1 MVRRIIS
8 RSRSTTM
15 QASRSA
21 LWQIHFCVV
30 LWGFTA
36 ILGKLITLPALPL
49 VLWRMSLVA
58 VLLLL
63 LPKVWRGLAKLSLR
77 QIAIY
82 AAIGVV
88 IALHWLTFYGA
99 IKLSNASVAVTC
111 IALAPVFLAVIEPL
125 VARRSFDSREL
136 LLGVAVIPG
145 VALVVGGIPHDMQI
159 GVLVGIASAFFVAV
173 FTSLNKRHVERAD
186 SATVTTIEL
195 GAGALFLALIAPLLT
210 TSGDAVYPVPGRND
224 ALLLIVLSV
233 VCTLLPFIVSLR
245 ALRHVSAFTAQMA
258 VNLEPI
264 YAIVLAMLLLGEQH
278 ELDRLFYVGVAIVL
292 GAVFLQPL
300 LARRSLPV
308 APIQE

>member
-1 MVRRIIS
+1 
-8 RSRSTTM
+8 M

-82 AAIGVV
+82 AGIGVV

-136 LLGVAVIPG
+136 LLGVAMIPG
-145 VALVVGGIPHDMQI
+145 VALVVGGIPHDMQM
-159 GVLVGIASAFFVAV
+159 GVWVGIASAFFVAV

-186 SATVTTIEL
+186 SATVTMIEL
-195 GAGALFLALIAPLLT
+195 GSGALFLAVIAPLLT
-210 TSGDAVYPVPGRND
+210 PSGDAVYPLPGRND

>member
-1 MVRRIIS
+1 
-8 RSRSTTM
+8 M

-82 AAIGVV
+82 AGIGVV

-111 IALAPVFLAVIEPL
+111 IALAPVFLAVIEPM

-308 APIQE
+308 TPIQE

>member
-1 MVRRIIS
+1 
-8 RSRSTTM
+8 M

-82 AAIGVV
+82 AGIGVV

-195 GAGALFLALIAPLLT
+195 GAGALFLAVIAPLLT

-278 ELDRLFYVGVAIVL
+278 ELDPLFYVGVAIVL

-308 APIQE
+308 TPIQE

>member
-1 MVRRIIS
+1 M
-8 RSRSTTM
+8 
-15 QASRSA
+15 
-21 LWQIHFCVV
+21 
-30 LWGFTA
+30 
-36 ILGKLITLPALPL
+36 
-49 VLWRMSLVA
+49 
-58 VLLLL
+58 
-63 LPKVWRGLAKLSLR
+63 
-77 QIAIY
+77 
-82 AAIGVV
+82 
-88 IALHWLTFYGA
+88 
-99 IKLSNASVAVTC
+99 
-111 IALAPVFLAVIEPL
+111 
-125 VARRSFDSREL
+125 
-136 LLGVAVIPG
+136 
-145 VALVVGGIPHDMQI
+145 
-159 GVLVGIASAFFVAV
+159 

-195 GAGALFLALIAPLLT
+195 GAGALFLAVIAPLLT

>member
-1 MVRRIIS
+1 MP
-8 RSRSTTM
+8 
-15 QASRSA
+15 ASRTA

-36 ILGKLITLPALPL
+36 ILGKLITLPALAL

-58 VLLLL
+58 VLLLV

-77 QIAIY
+77 QTAIY
-82 AAIGVV
+82 AGIGVM

-111 IALAPVFLAVIEPL
+111 LALAPMFLAIIEPL
-125 VARRSFDSREL
+125 LSRRGFDSREL

-145 VALVVGGIPHDMQI
+145 VALVVGGIPHDMQL
-159 GVLVGIASAFFVAV
+159 GVWVGIASAFFAAV
-173 FTSLNKRHVERAD
+173 FTSLNKRHVDRAD

-195 GAGALFLALIAPLLT
+195 GCGALFLALIAPLLAAP
-210 TSGDAVYPVPGRND
+210 GDAIFPLPGRQD
-224 ALLLIVLSV
+224 ALLIIVLAV

-278 ELDRLFYVGVAIVL
+278 ELDRMFYVGVVIVL

-300 LARRSLPV
+300 MARRSLPV

>member
-1 MVRRIIS
+1 MP
-8 RSRSTTM
+8 
-15 QASRSA
+15 ASRTA

-36 ILGKLITLPALPL
+36 ILGKLITLSALPL

-58 VLLLL
+58 LLLL
-63 LPKVWRGLAKLSLR
+63 VLPKVWRGLAKLAWR

-82 AAIGVV
+82 AGIGVV

-99 IKLSNASVAVTC
+99 IKLSNASVAATC

-125 VARRSFDSREL
+125 LSRRPFDSREL
-136 LLGVAVIPG
+136 MLGMLVIPG

-159 GVLVGIASAFFVAV
+159 GVWVGIASAFFVAV
-173 FTSLNKRHVERAD
+173 FTSLNKRYVEHAD
-186 SATVTTIEL
+186 ATTVTAIEL
-195 GAGALFLALIAPLLT
+195 GAGALFLAFIAPLLT
-210 TSGDAVYPVPGRND
+210 APGDAIFALPGRHD
-224 ALLLIVLSV
+224 AVLIIVLAV
-233 VCTLLPFIVSLR
+233 ACTLLPFIVSLR

-264 YAIVLAMLLLGEQH
+264 YAIILAMLLLGEQH

-292 GAVFLQPL
+292 GAVFLHPL

>member
-1 MVRRIIS
+1 
-8 RSRSTTM
+8 M

-82 AAIGVV
+82 AGIGVV

>member
-1 MVRRIIS
+1 
-8 RSRSTTM
+8 M

-82 AAIGVV
+82 AGIGVV

-145 VALVVGGIPHDMQI
+145 VALVVGGIPHDMQM
-159 GVLVGIASAFFVAV
+159 GVWVGIASAFFVAV

-186 SATVTTIEL
+186 SATVTMIEL
-195 GAGALFLALIAPLLT
+195 GSGALFLAVIAPLLT
-210 TSGDAVYPVPGRND
+210 PSGDAVYPLPGRND

>member
-1 MVRRIIS
+1 
-8 RSRSTTM
+8 M
-15 QASRSA
+15 QASRAA

-36 ILGKLITLPALPL
+36 ILGKLITLTALAL

-58 VLLLL
+58 VLLLF
-63 LPKVWRGLAKLSLR
+63 LPKVWRGLRKLEWR

-82 AAIGVV
+82 AGIGVM

-111 IALAPVFLAVIEPL
+111 IALAPVFLAIIEPL
-125 VARRSFDSREL
+125 VSRRRFDTREL
-136 LLGVAVIPG
+136 ILGVAVIPG
-145 VALVVGGIPHDMQI
+145 VALVVGGIPRDMHM
-159 GVLVGIASAFFVAV
+159 GVWVGIASAFFVAV
-173 FTSLNKRHVERAD
+173 FTSLNKRYVERAD

-195 GAGALFLALIAPLLT
+195 GSGALFLALIAPLLAAP
-210 TSGDAVYPVPGRND
+210 GDAIYPLPGRDD
-224 ALLLIVLSV
+224 ALMLFVLAV
-233 VCTLLPFIVSLR
+233 VCTLLPFILSLR

-264 YAIVLAMLLLGEQH
+264 YAIVLAIVLLGEQH

-292 GAVFLQPL
+292 AAVFLQPL
-300 LARRSLPV
+300 LARRNLPV
-308 APIQE
+308 TPIQE